1 MPEQMTTDVRT
12 LLDRDPF
19 DASAVADLREVLGRD
34 PSRYVTLRDAASAIM
49 DRERGKMTP
58 TSHLRLGIADCLLG
72 RYRSSLEHLEKT
84 SDLGLAQY
92 FRGIAFENLQRWPEA
107 EEAFGEAARLGYEV
121 KRSEL
126 RRIGA
131 MRRSGKVEEARKHLD
146 KSAAKASPIA
156 EYYYQGGSLHVSDGD
171 LKLAS
176 ESLEK
181 AVELDGDHTEALF
194 ELAYINDLYGNDDYA
209 VDLYKR
215 CMQKPPVPV
224 AAYINLG
231 ILYEDDNKYRDAET
245 CYRRVLQ
252 THPNHPRARLFSK
265 DVQASKQMFV
275 DEDSERFSDQMQKV
289 MQVPVT
295 DFELS
300 VRSRNCLKKM
310 NIRTLG
316 DLARTTEAQLLSSK
330 NFGETSLSEIKE
342 IMGAKGLR
350 LGLALEGSER
360 PSGPSFQQPAYDD
373 VSPEERA
380 LLSKSISELAF
391 SVRARKCMQRLNI
404 QAVSDLV
411 RRSGDELLETKNFG
425 VTSLNEVRERLN
437 ELGLKLKGD

>member
-34 PSRYVTLRDAASAIM
+34 PSRYVTLRDAAAAIL
-49 DRERGKMTP
+49 DRERGKMSPET
-58 TSHLRLGIADCLLG
+58 HLRLGIADCLLG
-72 RYRSSLEHLEKT
+72 RYRTALEHLEKAG
-84 SDLGLAQY
+84 DKGLAHY
-92 FRGIAFENLQRWPEA
+92 YRGIAFENLQRWHDAVEA
-107 EEAFGEAARLGYEV
+107 YAASAGLGYET

-126 RRIGA
+126 RQIGA
-131 MRRSGKVEEARKHLD
+131 LRRSGKIEEARVLLD

-156 EYYYQGGSLHVSDGD
+156 EYYYQVGSLQAADGE

-176 ESLEK
+176 ENLEK
-181 AVELDGDHTEALF
+181 AVELDRDHTEALF
-194 ELAYINDLYGNDDYA
+194 ELAYINDLYGNDEYA
-209 VDLYKR
+209 IELYKQ
-215 CMQKPPVPV
+215 CIQKPPVPV
-224 AAYINLG
+224 AAFINLG
-231 ILYEDDNKYRDAET
+231 ILYEDENRYRDAES

-252 THPNHPRARLFSK
+252 AIPHHPRARLFSK
-265 DVQASKQMFV
+265 DVQASKQMYV

-342 IMGAKGLR
+342 IMGVKGLR

-360 PSGPSFQQPAYDD
+360 PTGSTFQQPVYDD
-373 VSPEERA
+373 VTPEERA
-380 LLSKSISELAF
+380 LLSKSITELAF

-404 QAVSDLV
+404 QFVSDLV

-425 VTSLNEVRERLN
+425 VTSLNEVRDRLN